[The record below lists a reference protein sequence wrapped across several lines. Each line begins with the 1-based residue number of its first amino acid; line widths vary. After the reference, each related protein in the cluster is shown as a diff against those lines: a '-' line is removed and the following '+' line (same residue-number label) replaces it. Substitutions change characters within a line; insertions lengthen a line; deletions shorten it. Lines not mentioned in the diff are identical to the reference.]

1 MQGDAKFGTA
11 SPVVP
16 LYGANR
22 SAEFCYGYSYTHTNT
37 ECYLLSSENK
47 AGDYKQSDA
56 IDAGTIPVKN
66 ASSSSNECFYT
77 KSMQVNGFP

>member
-47 AGDYKQSDA
+47 AGDYK
-56 IDAGTIPVKN
+56 
-66 ASSSSNECFYT
+66 
-77 KSMQVNGFP
+77 